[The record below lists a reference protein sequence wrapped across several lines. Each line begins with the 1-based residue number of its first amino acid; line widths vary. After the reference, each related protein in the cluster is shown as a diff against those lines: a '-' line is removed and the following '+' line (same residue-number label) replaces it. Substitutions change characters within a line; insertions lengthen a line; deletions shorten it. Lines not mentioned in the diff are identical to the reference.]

1 MTQERTWLR
10 ETVVFVL
17 VAVLALV
24 VSFTFVFPRHWSR
37 GFLGPD
43 EAWHADLARHVL
55 AGDGYVSSTLF
66 PMDAPSTEGFPVTES
81 LKQSG
86 LALTTVAVW
95 WVFGESERAV
105 IVIVMLTF
113 AVGVGLTQLL
123 AYRLTRHRGVA
134 LLVAGLVLA
143 NPAVLST
150 MLTALPVS
158 LVFTTF
164 VLLLLLV
171 VEPTPQR
178 LVLAG
183 LVYVALLLAK
193 GYGILYFLPIV
204 GYLAATSRG
213 VKMPLLFGGSVV
225 LWVVAAQLTL
235 PAGSFRLV
243 NSGANYALA
252 FLHEWWYPQTVYAF
266 RDLAPPDP
274 WTVIAEHPREFAVH
288 YARLASRTKRIL
300 DGMAGPAI
308 GTVFSPLLWVAMVAL
323 PVDRLRPGRFLPTL
337 APNAPPLLRDINI
350 LVLLSSSILL
360 TLSFFWAIGPHFQY
374 WMHLYPI
381 MLLLCIGL
389 IWRFL
394 PLGRLIPRRGRELLA
409 GAAFVYLLVYPL
421 ALTFREVYKNPF
433 AYFGRT
439 MTVRSLDY
447 GELSETLA
455 TWVPDRAGVVVSDMA
470 NEIAWWNG
478 NPTIYFP
485 LDEEQLEFLV
495 ERFDVQALYERPGP
509 DRDWNYMRETFRLVD
524 TRNGLLWVRDE
535 VEK

>member
-252 FLHEWWYPQTVYAF
+252 FLHEWRYPQTVYAF

-288 YARLASRTKRIL
+288 YHGEYALTGDWRVERRGSLTGWLGRPSGLCFPRCCGWLWSRCQS
-300 DGMAGPAI
+300 I
-308 GTVFSPLLWVAMVAL
+308 GFAPGVSSRRW
-323 PVDRLRPGRFLPTL
+323 LRTL
-337 APNAPPLLRDINI
+337 
-350 LVLLSSSILL
+350 LLSCA
-360 TLSFFWAIGPHFQY
+360 TLISWF
-374 WMHLYPI
+374 
-381 MLLLCIGL
+381 CSVR
-389 IWRFL
+389 RF
-394 PLGRLIPRRGRELLA
+394 
-409 GAAFVYLLVYPL
+409 
-421 ALTFREVYKNPF
+421 
-433 AYFGRT
+433 
-439 MTVRSLDY
+439 S
-447 GELSETLA
+447 
-455 TWVPDRAGVVVSDMA
+455 
-470 NEIAWWNG
+470 
-478 NPTIYFP
+478 
-485 LDEEQLEFLV
+485 
-495 ERFDVQALYERPGP
+495 
-509 DRDWNYMRETFRLVD
+509 
-524 TRNGLLWVRDE
+524 
-535 VEK
+535 